1 MTTNFLSETVS
12 LIHEEKEYLYKQYD
26 DLGIKYWKTQA
37 NFILTQPEMDP
48 VEFEEKMLQEGI
60 MVRPVAGFG
69 APKCV
74 RITIGT
80 REANEAL
87 ISAWKKIL

>member
-1 MTTNFLSETVS
+1 
-12 LIHEEKEYLYKQYD
+12 
-26 DLGIKYWKTQA
+26 
-37 NFILTQPEMDP
+37 MDP
-48 VEFEEKMLQEGI
+48 CRFEEEMYKEGI

-80 REANEAL
+80 REGNEAL
-87 ISAWKKIL
+87 IKDGRRLLFSKINILYFNS